1 MPLTTGRRSVT
12 ASQAWHRTGPGGTCD
27 HEDYPE
33 LDQLFAEAP
42 GCAIRVSELVWVL
55 PRGYRM
61 TIGGR
66 SVMAFGGA
74 ASIDFRYRA
83 PDREWWG
90 SELPTEADVQAV
102 KPQCVV

>member
-1 MPLTTGRRSVT
+1 
-12 ASQAWHRTGPGGTCD
+12 
-27 HEDYPE
+27 
-33 LDQLFAEAP
+33 
-42 GCAIRVSELVWVL
+42 
-55 PRGYRM
+55 
-61 TIGGR
+61 
-66 SVMAFGGA
+66 MAFGGA